1 MVERGQEPDVACMAA
16 LRSLLRD
23 GGTSPLYNPAIDP
36 RELAET
42 LDYVRRELEPHA
54 PSRVSVGQPRSGSH

>member
-1 MVERGQEPDVACMAA
+1 MVERAEQPDVACIEA

-23 GGTSPLYNPAIDP
+23 GGTSPLYNPASDP

-42 LDYVRRELEPHA
+42 LDYVRRRLEPDA
-54 PSRVSVGQPRSGSH
+54 PSRVSAGQRHSDPH